1 MKLTGDNM
9 DKLKQFEKRINQI
22 EQRNKRVEKDKA
34 WESSMTRK
42 ILLVFFTYLTLAIYF
57 KFVLQINPWL
67 NAIVPTL
74 GFYLSTLTLPFFR
87 KIWEQFLNHK

>member
-42 ILLVFFTYLTLAIYF
+42 ILLVF
-57 KFVLQINPWL
+57 
-67 NAIVPTL
+67 
-74 GFYLSTLTLPFFR
+74 LP
-87 KIWEQFLNHK
+87 I